1 MRIAMVSEHAS
12 PLAAV
17 GGVDAGGQNV
27 HVLELSTAL
36 AAAGHE
42 VTVWTRRS
50 DERTPDSVPLRPG
63 LTVRTVT
70 AGPAAPVAKDRLVP
84 YLPAFARA
92 LGAAWDSPGQR
103 PDVVH
108 AHFWMSG
115 MTAVSAAA
123 PLDLPVVQT
132 FHALGVVKRR
142 HQGADDTSPSGRIA
156 AERAVACRVDR
167 VVATCTDEMFELAR
181 LGAPR
186 RRTTVVPCGVD
197 AEAFAP
203 EGPTLPRT
211 DRPRLVVLG
220 RLVRRKGVD
229 EVIAALRRLPEAELV
244 IAGGPDTPDEL
255 ERDPDA
261 CRLRAAAAQ
270 AGVADRVQ
278 LIGAVAR
285 ADVPA
290 LLRSADAVVCVPW
303 YEPFGIVPLEAMA
316 CGRAV
321 VASAVGGIQDTVV
334 DQVTGLLVP
343 PRRPDALAVALRR
356 LLAAPTQALAF
367 GIAGRDRVLAR
378 YGWDRIADSTLAV
391 YEEVLAERAGRDR
404 AGEQD
409 VDDLRDDAD
418 LHDDASGDGGSAVL
432 GVAR

>member
-1 MRIAMVSEHAS
+1 MHIAMVSEHAS

-27 HVLELSTAL
+27 HVLELGTAL

-42 VTVWTRRS
+42 VTVWTRR
-50 DERTPDSVPLRPG
+50 DDDRTPDTVTLLPG
-63 LTVRTVT
+63 VTVRTVT
-70 AGPAAPVAKDRLVP
+70 AGPRAPVPKDQLVP
-84 YLPAFARA
+84 YLPGFARA
-92 LGAAWDSPGQR
+92 LGADWAARR

-115 MTAVSAAA
+115 MAAVSAAA
-123 PLDLPVVQT
+123 PLGLPVVQT
-132 FHALGVVKRR
+132 FHALGSVKRR
-142 HQGADDTSPSGRIA
+142 HQGADDTSPPGRVA
-156 AERAVACRVDR
+156 AERAVAGRVDR
-167 VVATCTDEMFELAR
+167 VIATCTDEVFELAR

-186 RRTTVVPCGVD
+186 RRATVVPCGVD
-197 AEAFAP
+197 TRAFSP
-203 EGPTLPRT
+203 DGPVHPRS
-211 DRPRLVVLG
+211 DRPRIVALG

-229 EVIAALRRLPEAELV
+229 EVIAALRRLPDVELLV
-244 IAGGPDTPDEL
+244 AGGPAGSGSSGAWLD
-255 ERDPDA
+255 RDPDA
-261 CRLRAAAAQ
+261 RRLRHAAAA
-270 AGVADRVQ
+270 AGVADRVR
-278 LIGAVAR
+278 LLGAVAR
-285 ADVPA
+285 PDVPA

-316 CGRAV
+316 CGRPV

-343 PRRPDALAVALRR
+343 PRRPAVLAAALRT

-378 YGWDRIADSTLAV
+378 YGWDRIAEATAAV
-391 YEEVLAERAGRDR
+391 YADVLAERAG
-404 AGEQD
+404 AGAAEPAEEQAAE
-409 VDDLRDDAD
+409 RDDFR
-418 LHDDASGDGGSAVL
+418 GDGSTVL

>member
-1 MRIAMVSEHAS
+1 
-12 PLAAV
+12 
-17 GGVDAGGQNV
+17 
-27 HVLELSTAL
+27 
-36 AAAGHE
+36 
-42 VTVWTRRS
+42 VTVWTRRA
-50 DERTPDSVPLRPG
+50 DDRTPDAVPLRPG

-70 AGPAAPVAKDRLVP
+70 AGPAAPVPKDRLVP

-92 LGAAWDSPGQR
+92 LEAGWSAQR

-132 FHALGVVKRR
+132 FHALGSVKRR
-142 HQGADDTSPSGRIA
+142 HQGVDDTSPPGRVA
-156 AERAVACRVDR
+156 AERAVARRVDR
-167 VVATCTDEMFELAR
+167 VIATCTDEMFELAR
-181 LGAPR
+181 MGAPR

-197 AEAFAP
+197 TAAFAP
-203 EGPTLPRT
+203 EGPVLPRSE
-211 DRPRLVVLG
+211 RPRLVVLG

-229 EVIAALRRLPEAELV
+229 EVIAALRRLPEAELLV
-244 IAGGPDTPDEL
+244 AGGPGTPEALDD
-255 ERDPDA
+255 DPDA
-261 CRLRAAAAQ
+261 RRLRGVAEA
-270 AGVADRVQ
+270 AGVADRVR
-278 LIGAVAR
+278 LLGAVAR

-343 PRRPDALAVALRR
+343 PRRPDLLAVALRR
-356 LLAAPTQALAF
+356 LLGAPTQALSF

-391 YEEVLAERAGRDR
+391 YDEVLAERAGVTAVDHADEQLGDR
-404 AGEQD
+404 A
-409 VDDLRDDAD
+409 DDYRD
-418 LHDDASGDGGSAVL
+418 LQEDGGATVL

>member
-27 HVLELSTAL
+27 HVLELGTAL
-36 AAAGHE
+36 AGAGHD
-42 VTVWTRRS
+42 VTVWTRRT
-50 DERTPDSVPLRPG
+50 DDDTPDAVTVRPG
-63 LTVRTVT
+63 MTVRTVT
-70 AGPAAPVAKDRLVP
+70 AGPRAPVPKDELVP
-84 YLPAFARA
+84 YLPAFAGV
-92 LGAAWDSPGQR
+92 LGDDWGAQR

-115 MTAVSAAA
+115 MAAVSAAA

-132 FHALGVVKRR
+132 FHALGSVKRR
-142 HQGADDTSPSGRIA
+142 HQGTDDTSPPGRVA
-156 AERAVACRVDR
+156 AERAVIGRVDR
-167 VVATCTDEMFELAR
+167 VIATCTDEVFELAR

-197 AEAFAP
+197 TAAFAP
-203 EGPTLPRT
+203 DGPVHPRT
-211 DRPRLVVLG
+211 ERPRIVVLG

-229 EVIAALRRLPEAELV
+229 EVIAALRRLPGVELL
-244 IAGGPDTPDEL
+244 IAGGPDGSGEHSAAL
-255 ERDPDA
+255 ACDPDA
-261 CRLRAAAAQ
+261 RRLRQVADA
-270 AGVADRVQ
+270 AGVADRVR
-278 LIGAVAR
+278 LLGAVAR
-285 ADVPA
+285 PDVPA

-316 CGRAV
+316 CGRPV

-343 PRRPDALAVALRR
+343 PRRPDAVAAALRT
-356 LLAAPTQALAF
+356 LLATPTRALAF

-378 YGWDRIADSTLAV
+378 YGWDRIADCTLAV
-391 YEEVLAERAGRDR
+391 YEEVLAERAGRPAPHRMDDVS
-404 AGEQD
+404 GERTD
-409 VDDLRDDAD
+409 FRGDD
-418 LHDDASGDGGSAVL
+418 SAVL

>member
-42 VTVWTRRS
+42 VTVWTRRA
-50 DERTPDSVPLRPG
+50 DDRTPDAVPLRPG

-70 AGPAAPVAKDRLVP
+70 AGPAEPVPKDRLLP

-92 LGAAWDSPGQR
+92 LEAGWAALDSAGQR
-103 PDVVH
+103 PDIVH

-115 MTAVSAAA
+115 MTAVSAATS
-123 PLDLPVVQT
+123 LDLPVVQT
-132 FHALGVVKRR
+132 FHALGSVKRR
-142 HQGADDTSPSGRIA
+142 HQGADDTSPSGRVA
-156 AERAVACRVDR
+156 AERAVARRVDR
-167 VVATCTDEMFELAR
+167 VIATCTDEMFELAR

-186 RRTTVVPCGVD
+186 RHTSVVPCGVD
-197 AEAFAP
+197 AETFAP
-203 EGPTLPRT
+203 DGPAFPRG
-211 DRPRLVVLG
+211 RRARLVVLG

-229 EVIAALRRLPEAELV
+229 EVIAALRGLPDVELV
-244 IAGGPDTPDEL
+244 VAGGPDTAEEL

-261 CRLRAAAAQ
+261 ARLRQAAAR
-270 AGVADRVQ
+270 AGVGDRVR
-278 LIGAVAR
+278 LLGAVAR
-285 ADVPA
+285 PDVPA

-321 VASAVGGIQDTVV
+321 VGSAVGGIQDTVV
-334 DQVTGLLVP
+334 DHVTGLLVP
-343 PRRPDALAVALRR
+343 PRRPDALAAALRR
-356 LLAAPTQALAF
+356 LLAAPTQAMAF

-378 YGWDRIADSTLAV
+378 YGWDRIADSTVAV
-391 YEEVLAERAGRDR
+391 YEEVLAERAGLVVADH
-404 AGEQD
+404 ADEP
-409 VDDLRDDAD
+409 VDDD
-418 LHDDASGDGGSAVL
+418 LDVREDGGSPVL